1 MRDCLVEQLEQAA
14 AGVTAAE
21 IRAVCRERIDQA
33 VTAATVIPEVAPSAA
48 RERMREERST
58 QWSPHVLT
66 AHKQNYILPYTY
78 VTEQNPIYSTTNDS
92 ELADHEE
99 AKFQISFKF
108 PLNERP
114 LLVNGDALHFG
125 FTLKSFWQLYNDEAS
140 APFRETNYNPELFYT
155 TPLTFTPWGAD
166 TALRFGVEH
175 ESNGRTQL
183 LSRSWNRVYTQMFYA
198 KDNYIISLK
207 PWYRIPEDEK
217 DAPDDASGDD
227 NPDIEKYMGYFELNG
242 AIKYQQFEFTTLIR
256 NNLRDENFGAF
267 ELGMSF
273 PLWGRLRGYT
283 QYFNGYGESL
293 IDYNHRM
300 ERIGIGFLLTDL
312 M

>member
-1 MRDCLVEQLEQAA
+1 MT
-14 AGVTAAE
+14 G
-21 IRAVCRERIDQA
+21 
-33 VTAATVIPEVAPSAA
+33 
-48 RERMREERST
+48 
-58 QWSPHVLT
+58 
-66 AHKQNYILPYTY
+66 
-78 VTEQNPIYSTTNDS
+78 DS

-108 PLNERP
+108 PLNENP
-114 LLVNGDALHFG
+114 LFINGDSLHFG
-125 FTLKSFWQLYNDEAS
+125 FTLKAFWQLYNDEAS

-155 TPLTFTPWGAD
+155 TPLSFSPQGAD

-183 LSRSWNRVYTQMFYA
+183 LSRSWNRVYTQMFYT
-198 KDNYIISLK
+198 KNNYVISLK
-207 PWYRIPEDEK
+207 PWYRIPEDDKESSR
-217 DAPDDASGDD
+217 DAKGDD

-242 AIKYQQFEFTTLIR
+242 AIKYRQFEFTTLIR
-256 NNLRDENFGAF
+256 NNLRDENYGAF

-283 QYFNGYGESL
+283 QYFNGYGDSL
-293 IDYNHRM
+293 IDYDHRM